1 MSRSTVST
9 FQLFEKWPTE
19 ESARIYI
26 EKRLWP
32 NGPVCP
38 RCKATER
45 ITARKSGFY
54 RCNPCKW
61 DFTVRTG
68 TIFGRSHVPLHKWL
82 YAMYLLVT
90 SRKGISSLQMSKEI
104 GVKQHTAWFILQRL
118 REACGAEVKMLQG
131 IVEVDE
137 TFITGKEQN
146 RHMYDRIHDPRERS
160 EKAIVV
166 GMRERGGNTV
176 ATVVQ
181 STGGLA
187 LRAKIHKHVVSGTRV
202 MTDDYGS
209 YIALSREGF
218 KHESVKHVTGEYVR
232 GDVHTNSIESVWA
245 ILKRGVHGTF
255 HHVSKKHLNRYVSE
269 FTFRLNDGKVQRH
282 TFDRLDSLIA
292 NVVGKRLTYQNLI
305 EEKR

>member
-1 MSRSTVST
+1 MSRSTISA
-9 FQLFEKWPTE
+9 FQVFELFPDQHA
-19 ESARIYI
+19 ARKYL
-26 EKRLWP
+26 ENRLWP
-32 NGPVCP
+32 NGPICP
-38 RCKATER
+38 ACKSGER
-45 ITARKSGFY
+45 ITARSKGGFK
-54 RCNPCKW
+54 RCNACKW

-146 RHMYDRIHDPRERS
+146 RYMYARIHDPRERS

-187 LRAKIHKHVVSGTRV
+187 LRA
-202 MTDDYGS
+202 
-209 YIALSREGF
+209 E
-218 KHESVKHVTGEYVR
+218 
-232 GDVHTNSIESVWA
+232 
-245 ILKRGVHGTF
+245 
-255 HHVSKKHLNRYVSE
+255 
-269 FTFRLNDGKVQRH
+269 
-282 TFDRLDSLIA
+282 
-292 NVVGKRLTYQNLI
+292 
-305 EEKR
+305 

>member
-1 MSRSTVST
+1 MST

-19 ESARIYI
+19 ESARLYI
-26 EKRLWP
+26 EKRLWS

-45 ITARKSGFY
+45 ITARKGGFY

-187 LRAKIHKHVVSGTRV
+187 LRAEIHKHVVSGTRV

-209 YIALSREGF
+209 YTALPREGF

-245 ILKRGVHGTF
+245 VLKRGVHGTF

-282 TFDRLDSLIA
+282 TLDRLDSLIS
-292 NVVGKRLTYQNLI
+292 NVVGKRVTY
-305 EEKR
+305 EEIISEKS